1 MQICT
6 LIVLQYNK
14 KKNKEHI
21 HIFIANDITKKLTLV
36 TDIQKQRCRVSF
48 EVITSTEY

>member
-36 TDIQKQRCRVSF
+36 CRCTRGLQ
-48 EVITSTEY
+48 EIYL